1 MKLILTSLVVAAGAL
16 FVTLSG
22 PKDAFDKQAAALR
35 EAGSLQ
41 ITFKAQKLPGEA
53 TECTLSYSK
62 PNFFKIDSPKTLIES
77 DGKTLWRLDKAAN
90 TYTEE
95 PLTAKNLMTQSQ
107 SDEALAWAYFFGG
120 DETLKNAT
128 NFGGG
133 DSRTVRG
140 NQVTEVTYTWGE
152 THPKQVTLYVDDKLG
167 VPRGATLKTEGG
179 NWLVMASEI
188 KVSKDAL
195 PADQFAFVAPEG
207 AKKAETAPTTGGEVS
222 YAAVVAPIFQA
233 HCAGCHGA
241 SGGFS
246 VANYDSVMAGGRGGA
261 MVIAGDPDG
270 SPLVQ
275 YLTGQR
281 KPRMPKGGKLT
292 DEDIQKVKDWIKAGA
307 KP

>member
-1 MKLILTSLVVAAGAL
+1 MKLILSSLVVAASAL
-16 FVTLSG
+16 LVAWTG
-22 PKDAFDKQAAALR
+22 PKDAFDKQATALR

-41 ITFKAQKLPGEA
+41 ITFKAQKVPGEA
-53 TECTLSYSK
+53 TEYTLSYSK
-62 PNFFKIDSPKTLIES
+62 PNFFKIDGPKATIES
-77 DGKTLWRLDKAAN
+77 DGKTLWKLDKAAN

-95 PLTAKNLMTQSQ
+95 PLTPKALQAQSQ
-107 SDEALAWAYFFGG
+107 TDEVLAWAYFFGG

-140 NQVTEVTYTWGE
+140 NPVMEVTYTWGE

-167 VPRGATLKTEGG
+167 VPRGLTMKTENG

-188 KVSKDAL
+188 KIAKDPL
-195 PADQFAFVAPEG
+195 GADQFAFTAPEG
-207 AKKAETAPTTGGEVS
+207 AKKAEPAATTGEAVS
-222 YAAVVAPIFQA
+222 YAAVVAPIFEA
-233 HCAGCHGA
+233 HCSGCHGS

-246 VANYDSVMAGGRGGA
+246 VASYDSVMAGGRGGA

-281 KPRMPKGGKLT
+281 KPRMPKGGKLA
-292 DEDIQKVKDWIKAGA
+292 DADIQKVKDWIKAGA